1 MRNMNNTTCSI
12 IGATT
17 FIGLC
22 ASNLIVFVICHSCNS
37 ITSNSSKDTLV
48 IDTLVIDTLVSEQLL
63 RPLSVNFI
71 GLWPLSTLLVVLIDV
86 RKCIKRNDM

>member
-1 MRNMNNTTCSI
+1 MLNMNNTTCSI

-22 ASNLIVFVICHSCNS
+22 ASNLSVFVICHSCNS
-37 ITSNSSKDTLV
+37 ITSNSSK
-48 IDTLVIDTLVSEQLL
+48 DTLVIDTLVSEQLL

>member
-1 MRNMNNTTCSI
+1 MLNMNNTTCSI

-48 IDTLVIDTLVSEQLL
+48 IDTLVSEQLL

>member
-1 MRNMNNTTCSI
+1 MLNMNNTTCSI
-12 IGATT
+12 IGAAT

-22 ASNLIVFVICHSCNS
+22 ASNLSVFVICHSCNS
-37 ITSNSSKDTLV
+37 ITSNSSK
-48 IDTLVIDTLVSEQLL
+48 DTLVIDTLVSEQLL

>member
-37 ITSNSSKDTLV
+37 ITSKSSK
-48 IDTLVIDTLVSEQLL
+48 DTLVIDTLVSEQLL